1 MPIDWQPLI
10 DIIHSHQRFVISSH
24 VRPDAD
30 AIGSEVGMCGILE
43 QLGKTVRVV
52 NPSATPTHLMFLDP
66 AARIR
71 KIGDGVT
78 VEEACDTDVHLIVDT
93 SAWQQLTEL
102 RKTLE
107 TTPAKKVVVDHHVS
121 SDNLGAQEFKDTS
134 ASAAGILVCE
144 LADALGVTPSVES
157 ASALFA
163 AIATDTGWF
172 RFPNADERTLRRAA
186 WLISL
191 GVQPH
196 LIYRELYEKSS
207 LARIR
212 LHGRVLS
219 RVSLEFGGMMGMTYV
234 LQKDFEETGAHP
246 SDTED
251 LVNTCLTIEG
261 TRCAIILVEQKS
273 GQVKVSF
280 RSRSGLDVAKVA
292 EQFGGGGHK
301 LASGAMVPGPFAN
314 AQTVVMKAMEK
325 AIVEQA
331 ATSADAPDR
340 SAS

>member
-30 AIGSEVGMCGILE
+30 AIGSEVGLCNLLE
-43 QLGKTVRVV
+43 QLGKTVRII
-52 NPSATPTHLMFLDP
+52 NPSATPTHLSFLDP
-66 AARIR
+66 TARIR
-71 KIGDGVT
+71 KIGEGVT
-78 VEEACDTDVHLIVDT
+78 VEEACDTDVHMIVDT

-107 TTPAKKVVVDHHVS
+107 TTQAKKVVVDHHIS
-121 SDNLGAQEFKDTS
+121 SDHLGAEQFKDTT
-134 ASAAGILVCE
+134 ASAAGVLICE
-144 LADALGVTPSVES
+144 LAEALGITPTVE
-157 ASALFA
+157 AGTALFA

-172 RFPNADERTLRRAA
+172 RFPNADERTLKRAA

-196 LIYRELYEKSS
+196 TIYKELYEKSS

-219 RVSLEFGGMMGMTYV
+219 RVSVEFGGAMGMTFV
-234 LQKDFEETGAHP
+234 MQKDFEETGAHP

-251 LVNTCLTIEG
+251 LVNTCLTIDG

-301 LASGAMVPGPFAN
+301 LASGAMLAGPFAN
-314 AQTVVMKAMEK
+314 AQTVVMQAMEK
-325 AIVEQA
+325 ALAEEA
-331 ATSADAPDR
+331 AAI
-340 SAS
+340 

>member
-30 AIGSEVGMCGILE
+30 AIGSEVGLCNLLE
-43 QLGKTVRVV
+43 QLGKTVRII
-52 NPSATPTHLMFLDP
+52 NPSATPTHLSFLDP
-66 AARIR
+66 TARIR
-71 KIGDGVT
+71 KIGEGVT
-78 VEEACDTDVHLIVDT
+78 VEEACDTDVHMIVDT

-107 TTPAKKVVVDHHVS
+107 TTQAKKVVVDHHIS
-121 SDNLGAQEFKDTS
+121 SDHLGAEQFKDTT
-134 ASAAGILVCE
+134 ASAAGVLICE
-144 LADALGVTPSVES
+144 LAEALGITPTVE
-157 ASALFA
+157 AGTALFA

-196 LIYRELYEKSS
+196 TIYKELYEKSS

-219 RVSLEFGGMMGMTYV
+219 RVSVEFGGAMGMTFV
-234 LQKDFEETGAHP
+234 MQKDFEETGAHP

-251 LVNTCLTIEG
+251 LVNTCLTIDG

-301 LASGAMVPGPFAN
+301 LASGAMLAGPFAN
-314 AQTVVMKAMEK
+314 AQTVVMQAMEK
-325 AIVEQA
+325 ALAEEA
-331 ATSADAPDR
+331 AAI
-340 SAS
+340 

>member
-30 AIGSEVGMCGILE
+30 AIGSEMGLCNLLE
-43 QLGKTVRVV
+43 QLGKTVRII
-52 NPSATPTHLMFLDP
+52 NPSATPTHLSFLDP
-66 AARIR
+66 TARVR
-71 KIGDGVT
+71 KIGEGVT
-78 VEEACDTDVHLIVDT
+78 LEEACDTDVHMIVDT

-107 TTPAKKVVVDHHVS
+107 TTQAKKVVVDHHIS
-121 SDNLGAQEFKDTS
+121 SDHLGAEQFKDTT
-134 ASAAGILVCE
+134 ASAAGVLICE
-144 LADALGVTPSVES
+144 LAEALGVTPTVE
-157 ASALFA
+157 AGTALFA

-196 LIYRELYEKSS
+196 AIYKELYEKSS

-219 RVSLEFGGMMGMTYV
+219 RVSVEFGGAMGMTFV
-234 LQKDFEETGAHP
+234 MQKDFEETGAHP

-251 LVNTCLTIEG
+251 LVNTCLTIDG

-301 LASGAMVPGPFAN
+301 LASGAMLAGPFAN
-314 AQTVVMKAMEK
+314 AQTVVMQAMEK
-325 AIVEQA
+325 ALAEEA
-331 ATSADAPDR
+331 AAI
-340 SAS
+340 

>member
-30 AIGSEVGMCGILE
+30 AIGSEVGLCNLLE
-43 QLGKTVRVV
+43 QLGKTVRII
-52 NPSATPTHLMFLDP
+52 NPSATPTHLSFLDP
-66 AARIR
+66 TARIR
-71 KIGDGVT
+71 KIGEGVT
-78 VEEACDTDVHLIVDT
+78 VEEACDTDVHMIVDT

-107 TTPAKKVVVDHHVS
+107 TTPAKKVVVDHHIS
-121 SDNLGAQEFKDTS
+121 SDHLGAEQFKDTT
-134 ASAAGILVCE
+134 ASAAGVLICE
-144 LADALGVTPSVES
+144 LAEALGVTPTVE
-157 ASALFA
+157 AGTALFA

-196 LIYRELYEKSS
+196 AIYKELYEKSS

-219 RVSLEFGGMMGMTYV
+219 RVSVEFGGAMGMTFV
-234 LQKDFEETGAHP
+234 MQKDFEETGAHP

-251 LVNTCLTIEG
+251 LVNTCLTIDG

-301 LASGAMVPGPFAN
+301 LASGAMLAGPFAN
-314 AQTVVMKAMEK
+314 AQTVVMQAMEK
-325 AIVEQA
+325 ALAEEA
-331 ATSADAPDR
+331 AAI
-340 SAS
+340 